1 LYYEQQQE
9 ARSTGVELSDSSLD
23 MAFNDEILEDVE
35 QQWKTIMGDGSDE
48 QSAFMQFEDRKG
60 MNDDD
65 EDADNDY

>member
-1 LYYEQQQE
+1 
-9 ARSTGVELSDSSLD
+9 